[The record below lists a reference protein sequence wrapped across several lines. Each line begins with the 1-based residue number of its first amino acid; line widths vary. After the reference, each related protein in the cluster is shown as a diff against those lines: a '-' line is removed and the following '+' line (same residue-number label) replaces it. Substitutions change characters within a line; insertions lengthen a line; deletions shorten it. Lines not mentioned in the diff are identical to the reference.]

1 MASPH
6 PDQSAAVAA
15 DHDHDRAHA
24 HAVATGNHHGSRLGI
39 ALVLT
44 LLMLAVEAA
53 GGLLSGSLALL
64 ADAGHMLIDA
74 LALGLAWASAGM
86 ALRQADTRRSFGYAR
101 FEVLA
106 GFVNALTQFLL
117 VGWIA
122 WEAVQRLLTPR
133 PILSGVMLSVAV
145 VGLVI
150 NALVLR
156 LLHEHDHDDVNM
168 AAANLHVLGD
178 LLGSVATVAAALLV
192 RWLHWLWAD
201 PALSLLV
208 CVLLL
213 RSAVVLLRRSTHILL
228 EGTPE
233 GLDPDAMAL
242 ALHGA
247 DPAIR
252 DVHHLHIWQIA
263 SGQRM
268 ATLHV
273 RITSEAD
280 AERALRA
287 VKSTLHDRYA
297 VGHVTVEIERSAC
310 SDHTSHGCKAGQGE
324 VP

>member
-1 MASPH
+1 MTSSH
-6 PDQSAAVAA
+6 PDRPAVAG
-15 DHDHDRAHA
+15 HDHDPATARA
-24 HAVATGNHHGSRLGI
+24 VGVRDRRGSRLGI

-53 GGLLSGSLALL
+53 GGLFSGSLALL
-64 ADAGHMLIDA
+64 ADAGHMLIDS
-74 LALGLAWASAGM
+74 LALGLAWTSAGM
-86 ALRQADTRRSFGYAR
+86 ALRQADPRRSFGYAR

-117 VGWIA
+117 IGWIA

-133 PILSGVMLSVAV
+133 PILSGVMLGVAV

-178 LLGSVATVAAALLV
+178 LLGSVATVVAALLV
-192 RWLHWLWAD
+192 RWEHWLWAD

-233 GLDPDAMAL
+233 GLDPAAMAQVL
-242 ALHGA
+242 RGA

-252 DVHHLHIWQIA
+252 DVHHLHLWQIA

-273 RITSEAD
+273 RIDSEAD
-280 AERALRA
+280 GEHALRA
-287 VKSTLHDRYA
+287 VKSALHDRYA
-297 VGHVTVEIERSAC
+297 IGHATVEIECNAC
-310 SDHTSHGCKAGQGE
+310 SDHAGQSCASG
-324 VP
+324 

>member
-1 MASPH
+1 
-6 PDQSAAVAA
+6 
-15 DHDHDRAHA
+15 
-24 HAVATGNHHGSRLGI
+24 
-39 ALVLT
+39 
-44 LLMLAVEAA
+44 MLAVEAA
-53 GGLLSGSLALL
+53 GGLFSGSLALL
-64 ADAGHMLIDA
+64 ADAGHMLIDS

-133 PILSGVMLSVAV
+133 PILSGVMLGVAV
-145 VGLVI
+145 VGLVV

-178 LLGSVATVAAALLV
+178 LLGSVATVVAALLV
-192 RWLHWLWAD
+192 RWEHWLWAD

-233 GLDPDAMAL
+233 GLDPAAMAQVL
-242 ALHGA
+242 RGA

-252 DVHHLHIWQIA
+252 DVHHLHLWQIA

-273 RITSEAD
+273 RIDSEAD
-280 AERALRA
+280 GERALHA
-287 VKSTLHDRYA
+287 VKNALHDRYA
-297 VGHVTVEIERSAC
+297 IGHATVEIERNAC
-310 SDHTSHGCKAGQGE
+310 SDHAGYGCKPG
-324 VP
+324 

>member
-1 MASPH
+1 MHGMTSDHPH
-6 PDQSAAVAA
+6 PRAAAVAA
-15 DHDHDRAHA
+15 HDHDSVGAPA
-24 HAVATGNHHGSRLGI
+24 AVAGDRRGLRLGI
-39 ALVLT
+39 ALALT

-53 GGLLSGSLALL
+53 GGLFSGSLALL
-64 ADAGHMLIDA
+64 ADAGHMLIDS

-86 ALRQADTRRSFGYAR
+86 ALRQADPRRSFGYAR

-122 WEAVQRLLTPR
+122 WEAVQRLLTPHA
-133 PILSGVMLSVAV
+133 ILSGVMLAVAV
-145 VGLVI
+145 VGLVV

-156 LLHEHDHDDVNM
+156 LLHRHDHDDVNM

-178 LLGSVATVAAALLV
+178 LLGSVATVVAALLV
-192 RWLHWLWAD
+192 RWERWLWAD

-208 CVLLL
+208 CALLL
-213 RSAVVLLRRSTHILL
+213 RSAFVLLRRSTHILL

-233 GLDPDAMAL
+233 GLDPGTMAL
-242 ALHGA
+242 ALRAA
-247 DPAIR
+247 DAAIR
-252 DVHHLHIWQIA
+252 DVHHLHLWQIA

-273 RITSEAD
+273 RVEVAAD

-287 VKSTLHDRYA
+287 VKTMLHDRYA
-297 VGHVTVEIERSAC
+297 IGHATVEIERDVC
-310 SDHTSHGCKAGQGE
+310 SDPSGHGCASG
-324 VP
+324 

>member
-1 MASPH
+1 MTSPH
-6 PDQSAAVAA
+6 VDPRAAIESAAA
-15 DHDHDRAHA
+15 DH
-24 HAVATGNHHGSRLGI
+24 HHEFEHVGSAGHRRGARLGI

-44 LLMLAVEAA
+44 LLMLVVEVA
-53 GGLLSGSLALL
+53 GGLFSGSLALL
-64 ADAGHMLIDA
+64 ADAGHMLIDS

-122 WEAVQRLLTPR
+122 WEAVQRLLTPHA
-133 PILSGVMLSVAV
+133 ILSGVMLTVAV
-145 VGLVI
+145 VGLVV

-192 RWLHWLWAD
+192 RWEHWLWAD
-201 PALSLLV
+201 PVLSLLV
-208 CVLLL
+208 CALLL
-213 RSAVVLLRRSTHILL
+213 RSAVALLRRSTHILL

-233 GLDPDAMAL
+233 GLDPEAMAL
-242 ALHGA
+242 ALRDA

-252 DVHHLHIWQIA
+252 DVHHLHLWQIA

-273 RITSEAD
+273 CIAGEAD
-280 AERALRA
+280 AEHALRA
-287 VKSTLHDRYA
+287 VKTALHDRYA
-297 VGHVTVEIERSAC
+297 IGHVTVEIERGAC
-310 SDHTSHGCKAGQGE
+310 SDHAGRGCTSG
-324 VP
+324 

>member
-1 MASPH
+1 MRGMTSDHPH
-6 PDQSAAVAA
+6 SRAAAVAGHG
-15 DHDHDRAHA
+15 HDSVGAPA
-24 HAVATGNHHGSRLGI
+24 AVAGDRRGLRLGI
-39 ALVLT
+39 ALALT

-53 GGLLSGSLALL
+53 GGLVSGSLALL
-64 ADAGHMLIDA
+64 ADAGHMLIDS

-86 ALRQADTRRSFGYAR
+86 ALRQADPRRSFGYAR

-122 WEAVQRLLTPR
+122 WEAAQRLLTPHA
-133 PILSGVMLSVAV
+133 ILSGVMLAVAV
-145 VGLVI
+145 IGLVV

-178 LLGSVATVAAALLV
+178 LLGSVATVVAALLV
-192 RWLHWLWAD
+192 RWEHWLWAD

-213 RSAVVLLRRSTHILL
+213 RGAIVLLRRSTHILL

-233 GLDPDAMAL
+233 GLDPEAMAP
-242 ALHGA
+242 ALREA
-247 DPAIR
+247 DAAIR

-263 SGQRM
+263 SGQRL

-273 RITSEAD
+273 CVDAAAD
-280 AERALRA
+280 ADRALRA
-287 VKSTLHDRYA
+287 VKTMLHDRYA
-297 VGHVTVEIERSAC
+297 IGHATVEIESGTC
-310 SDHTSHGCKAGQGE
+310 SDPSGHGCASG
-324 VP
+324 

>member
-1 MASPH
+1 MTSVHPH
-6 PDQSAAVAA
+6 PRAAAVAG
-15 DHDHDRAHA
+15 HDHAGVRASAVVTGDRR
-24 HAVATGNHHGSRLGI
+24 SLRLGI
-39 ALVLT
+39 ALALT

-53 GGLLSGSLALL
+53 GGLFSGSLALL
-64 ADAGHMLIDA
+64 ADAGHMLIDS

-86 ALRQADTRRSFGYAR
+86 ALRQADMRRSFGYAR

-122 WEAVQRLLTPR
+122 WEAVQRLLTPHA
-133 PILSGVMLSVAV
+133 ILSGVMLTVAV
-145 VGLVI
+145 IGLVV

-156 LLHEHDHDDVNM
+156 LLHRHDHDDVNM
-168 AAANLHVLGD
+168 AAASLHVLGD

-192 RWLHWLWAD
+192 RWEHWLWAD

-208 CVLLL
+208 CALLL
-213 RSAVVLLRRSTHILL
+213 RSAFVLLRRSTHILL

-233 GLDPDAMAL
+233 GLDPETVAL
-242 ALHGA
+242 ALRAA
-247 DPAIR
+247 DAAIR
-252 DVHHLHIWQIA
+252 DVHHLHLWQIA

-273 RITSEAD
+273 RVDVATD

-287 VKSTLHDRYA
+287 VKAMLHDRYSI
-297 VGHVTVEIERSAC
+297 GHATIEIEHGSC
-310 SDHTSHGCKAGQGE
+310 SDPGGHGCASG
-324 VP
+324 